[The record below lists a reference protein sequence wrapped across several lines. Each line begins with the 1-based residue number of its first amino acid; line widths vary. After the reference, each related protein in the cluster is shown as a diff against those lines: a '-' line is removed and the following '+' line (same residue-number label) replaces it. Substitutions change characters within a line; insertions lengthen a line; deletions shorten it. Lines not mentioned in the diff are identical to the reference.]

1 MIGTLV
7 LKDLKLFFRN
17 QFFAVITGLTLVMFT
32 AIYFLIPNEVNNS
45 LGLAFYI
52 ENPDVTVF
60 DELITEEAEA
70 DNLQLFDSEEAMLA
84 ALEESGD
91 LLVGLTITEAAALA
105 SMNGEPAEFQAYYAP
120 GIPAEAK
127 EMFADTL
134 ELIANATNPT
144 VASNLKRM
152 NQTEIVLGNDI
163 LGTPISFRE
172 RFLPMLLL
180 FIMTVEVLGLAT
192 LIAREIESGTARALV
207 TSPLRLHH
215 FFTSKALMGMG
226 LAFGQVLLIVLVTG
240 TITTSPILLLT
251 TLLLGTLLIV
261 GLGFFVAAISPD
273 ATSVTAWGAFV
284 LIFMTIP
291 AITVMLPGL
300 ASGWMEIVPSFYFVD
315 ALHQILNFNAGWA
328 DVGQNLLLLFVTS
341 VGLLGIGTAVLRR
354 RF

>member
-7 LKDLKLFFRN
+7 IKDLKLFFRN
-17 QFFAVITGLTLVMFT
+17 QFFAIITVLSVVMFSV
-32 AIYFLIPNEVNNS
+32 IYFLIPNEVNDS
-45 LGLAFYI
+45 LGLGFYI
-52 ENPDVTVF
+52 ENPDVTIF
-60 DELITEEAEA
+60 DEMIAEEADE
-70 DNLQLFDSEEAMLA
+70 DNLRLFETEEAMLT

-91 LLVGLTITEAAALA
+91 LLVGLTITEEAALA
-105 SMNGEPAEFQAYYAP
+105 SLNGEPAEFQAYYAP

-134 ELIANATNPT
+134 ELVANATNPA
-144 VASNLKRM
+144 VAENLSRI
-152 NQTEIVLGNDI
+152 NNEEVVLGNDI

-192 LIAREIESGTARALV
+192 LIVREIEGGTARALI

-226 LAFGQVLLIVLVTG
+226 LAFGQVLIIVLVTG
-240 TITTSPILLLT
+240 AISTSPLLLLLT
-251 TLLLGTLLIV
+251 LFLGTLLIV
-261 GLGFFVAAISPD
+261 GLGFLVAAISHD
-273 ATSVTAWGAFV
+273 STSVMAWGAFV

-300 ASGWMEIVPSFYFVD
+300 ASGWMEIVPSYYFVD
-315 ALHQILNFNAGWA
+315 ALHQILNFGAGWA
-328 DVGQNLLLLFVTS
+328 DVGQNLMYLLVTS
-341 VGLLGIGTAVLRR
+341 VGFLAVGTAVLRR